1 MLLIFS
7 GLLLWLSEVFCLG
20 RRLGGERSQAI
31 QREVQSGK
39 ISGKTL
45 VSQMQVWL
53 GQTTV
58 TGCVPA
64 LSLSLSLYLSL
75 SPQFPASCSC
85 KVVSYLSHLKMELRR
100 LEAEIGA
107 QHNWWMF
114 AACFCCIAVAV

>member
-64 LSLSLSLYLSL
+64 LSLSLSLPLSL
-75 SPQFPASCSC
+75 SSVPSLLFMQSR
-85 KVVSYLSHLKMELRR
+85 VL
-100 LEAEIGA
+100 LEPSEDGA
-107 QHNWWMF
+107 PE
-114 AACFCCIAVAV
+114 A